1 MKQLKI
7 TLPANNEALNL
18 VKKSI
23 ENFADK
29 NNLTP
34 KTLFNLNLIIE
45 EIVVNICSYAYTEN
59 RDGTFTMEISLQDN
73 EINLTFIDNGIPFNP
88 TEKDVSFAD
97 NISNADI
104 GGMGIH
110 IVKKL
115 SKSLEYRYEN
125 NRNILKIILDS

>member
-1 MKQLKI
+1 LKQLKI